1 MIRKDP
7 SNLLSEPISIFLK
20 RKFPEKLLKLHSCF
34 ALGSPEKV
42 TLEPSPHKILL
53 EGEAKYAIETVETS
67 EKFSKDEEDSGN
79 QPVKEPKVKAMKAK
93 RKLNVNQS
101 LNQDSSQNHKLT
113 EYFAVRRSVRKPKT
127 AILEE
132 KQRNLEESVLSGKE
146 DGLQVQFQILLLFII
161 LILKSTF
168 FKNYY

>member
-1 MIRKDP
+1 MEEEPQQLIAETQEV
-7 SNLLSEPISIFLK
+7 SE
-20 RKFPEKLLKLHSCF
+20 
-34 ALGSPEKV
+34 
-42 TLEPSPHKILL
+42 KIL
-53 EGEAKYAIETVETS
+53 K
-67 EKFSKDEEDSGN
+67 EEIIVDQS
-79 QPVKEPKVKAMKAK
+79 VKEPKVKAMKAK

-146 DGLQVQFQILLLFII
+146 DGLQVVP
-161 LILKSTF
+161 
-168 FKNYY
+168 

>member
-1 MIRKDP
+1 
-7 SNLLSEPISIFLK
+7 LEEEPQQLI
-20 RKFPEKLLKLHSCF
+20 
-34 ALGSPEKV
+34 A
-42 TLEPSPHKILL
+42 
-53 EGEAKYAIETVETS
+53 ETQEVS
-67 EKFSKDEEDSGN
+67 EKIIKEEIIVDQS
-79 QPVKEPKVKAMKAK
+79 VKEPKVKAMKAK

-146 DGLQVQFQILLLFII
+146 DGLQVVP
-161 LILKSTF
+161 
-168 FKNYY
+168 